1 MTATG
6 VVSVV
11 LLVAG
16 LVIVVGSCVGMAVLD
31 DPLLKMVALTVG
43 GLGVFAALPVF
54 WTVPTAI
61 LSGATA
67 AAGIAAINS
76 LGNLAGY
83 VGPFIVGWIKDATG
97 SFAWG
102 LAAIAALGAI
112 ALVTALILGHDPA
125 LEKAP
130 EEASR

>member
-1 MTATG
+1 M
-6 VVSVV
+6 
-11 LLVAG
+11 
-16 LVIVVGSCVGMAVLD
+16 
-31 DPLLKMVALTVG
+31 
-43 GLGVFAALPVF
+43 F
-54 WTVPTAI
+54 WTLPTAI
-61 LSGATA
+61 LSGARA

-83 VGPFIVGWIKDATG
+83 VGPFLVGWIKDATG

-102 LAAIAALGAI
+102 LAAIAALAAI

-130 EEASR
+130 DNASA